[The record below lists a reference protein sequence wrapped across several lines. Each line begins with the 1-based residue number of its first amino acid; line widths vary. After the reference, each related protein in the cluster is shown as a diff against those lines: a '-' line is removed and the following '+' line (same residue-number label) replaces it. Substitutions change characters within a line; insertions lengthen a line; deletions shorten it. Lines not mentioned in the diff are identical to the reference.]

1 MSKIN
6 YKENCRLKGGDQ
18 MNIVLALILNS
29 LALLATAYIVPGF
42 KVADVQTAVLA
53 AIVLGVVNTFIKP
66 ALIFLTAPLTV
77 LTLGLFAFVVNA
89 IVLWIVAA
97 FVGGVTI
104 DGLLPAILAA
114 VVLSV
119 VSTALSTLVKDI
131 NKRR

>member
-1 MSKIN
+1 
-6 YKENCRLKGGDQ
+6 
-18 MNIVLALILNS
+18 MNIVVALILNS

-66 ALIFLTAPLTV
+66 ALLFLTAPLTL

-89 IVLWIVAA
+89 VVLWIVAA

-104 DGLLPAILAA
+104 DGVVPAILAA

-131 NKRR
+131 SKRR